1 MSNSPW
7 NAYGRTPPH
16 SPDSA
21 AHAGPVADV
30 VNDVIRGR
38 ERVQSYLD
46 GVLREYFDIQ
56 SGSAGY
62 RHIIEDALTPS
73 KRPETIEERL
83 ARLARQAQ
91 ARRRSKGAAARPRR
105 AAR

>member
-7 NAYGRTPPH
+7 NAYGRTAPRFPH
-16 SPDSA
+16 SA

-30 VNDVIRGR
+30 VNEVIRGR
-38 ERVQSYLD
+38 EQVQNYID
-46 GVLREYFDIQ
+46 EVVREYFDIQ

-83 ARLARQAQ
+83 ARLARKAR
-91 ARRRSKGAAARPRR
+91 ARRSSDAKARPRR
-105 AAR
+105 AAD